1 MQNHLF
7 KTYKRWDLTFEK
19 AFDSTIIANG
29 QPYLDLMSGI
39 GTVNLGH
46 NHHRVN
52 NAIQEQLDKGMHG
65 SNLFH
70 YELQEQ
76 AAEKLA
82 TLSGLD
88 YVFFA
93 NSGAEAN
100 EAAIKL
106 ARKATGKHEII
117 TCEQSFHGR
126 TYGGMAAT
134 GQEKVRLGFG
144 PNLPGF
150 SYVPFNDVEAMKEQL
165 TEDTAAIMIEI
176 VQGEGGV
183 HVGTTEYLQAIEQM
197 AKEVGAL
204 LIIDEIQ
211 TGNGRVGSAFAYQQI
226 PLSPDIVT
234 TAKGVAN
241 GFPVGAMIGK
251 KELADSFSYGS
262 HGSTFGGNPL
272 AMAAV
277 NATLNE
283 MNDSLFQSVKEKG
296 ELTLSLLQKG
306 LAQNPGVKEIRG
318 KGLMIGIELDLKS
331 SDVVAQLQKKN
342 ILALQAGEHVVRM
355 LPPLTIDSA
364 MLEEGIQTII
374 QTIQELSA

>member
-7 KTYKRWDLTFEK
+7 NTYKRWDLTFEK

-46 NHHRVN
+46 NHQGVT
-52 NAIQEQLDKGMHG
+52 NAIQEQLQKGMHG

-70 YELQEQ
+70 YELQQQ
-76 AAEKLA
+76 AADKLA
-82 TLSGLD
+82 SLSGLD

-144 PNLPGF
+144 PDLPGF
-150 SYVPFNDVEAMKEQL
+150 SYVPFIDVEAMKAKIL
-165 TEDTAAIMIEI
+165 EDTAAIMIEI

-183 HVGTTEYLQAIEQM
+183 HEGTTEYLQAIERM
-197 AKEVGAL
+197 AKDVGAL

-211 TGNGRVGSAFAYQQI
+211 TGNGRVGAAFAYQQI

-262 HGSTFGGNPL
+262 
-272 AMAAV
+272 MAV
-277 NATLNE
+277 HSVGTHWQWQRMRLMRMIIYLE
-283 MNDSLFQSVKEKG
+283 SVKEKG
-296 ELTLSLLQKG
+296 DLTLSLLQKG
-306 LAQNPGVKEIRG
+306 LGQNDAVKEIRG

-331 SDVVAQLQKKN
+331 SDVVLELQKKN
-342 ILALQAGEHVVRM
+342 ILALQAGEYVVRL
-355 LPPLTIDSA
+355 LPPLTIDSTL
-364 MLEEGIQTII
+364 LEEGIQTVI